1 MPETEPPPRSTG
13 GPLAF
18 VAFAVVFVVLVGG
31 YFLFP
36 WMLRTMSYADCIAS
50 GRITGC

>member
-1 MPETEPPPRSTG
+1 MPDNPPPSRSKG
-13 GPLAF
+13 DLLALA
-18 VAFAVVFVVLVGG
+18 AFALVLAVFAGG

-36 WMLRTMSYADCIAS
+36 WMLRTVSYSDCIAS